1 MKKRTAILG
10 VYDTA
15 AHGWTLAACKLGD
28 PEQKTE
34 YAEKPGGDGA
44 WDISTVL
51 TGGIPRYK
59 NRPLNITLECSEGT
73 RDDRENLINELVN
86 GLDGLEHKITLPDR
100 PGHYLYG
107 RLHIAVQKSDLAH
120 AIVNIT
126 GTVEP
131 WYYQKRETVVEIEAT
146 GSAREHYLSNK
157 GRRAVVP
164 VLTAGGNIKVRYKGA
179 DINLVAGNSYQW
191 PTLLLTPGLHA
202 IEVDG
207 FGTLTIAYRE
217 AVLR

>member
-1 MKKRTAILG
+1 MKKRTALLG
-10 VYDTA
+10 GYDTA

-34 YAEKPGGDGA
+34 YTEKPGGDGS
-44 WDISTVL
+44 WDTSTVL

-73 RDDRENLINELVN
+73 RDDREDLINELVN
-86 GLDGLEHKITLPDR
+86 GLDGLENKVVLPDR
-100 PGHYLYG
+100 PEHYLYG
-107 RLHIAVQKSDLAH
+107 RLHIAVDRSTLAH

-131 WYYQKRETVVEIEAT
+131 WYYKERETVVEIDAT
-146 GSAREHYLSNK
+146 EDLQELWLENN

-164 VLTAGGNIKVRYKGA
+164 VLSTDGPIQVTYKGVA
-179 DINLVAGNSYQW
+179 ANLDAGNTYQW
-191 PTLLLTPGLHA
+191 PALLLTPGLHT
-202 IEVDG
+202 IEVSG
-207 FGTLTIAYRE
+207 AGRLTISYRE

>member
-10 VYDTA
+10 GYDTA

-34 YAEKPGGDGA
+34 YTEKPGGDGA

-73 RDDRENLINELVN
+73 RDDREDLINELVN
-86 GLDGLEHKITLPDR
+86 SLDGLENKIVLPDR
-100 PGHYLYG
+100 PEHYLYG
-107 RLHIAVQKSDLAH
+107 RLHIAVDRSTLAH

-126 GTVEP
+126 GTMEP
-131 WYYQKRETVVEIEAT
+131 WYYKERETIVEIDAT
-146 GSAREHYLSNK
+146 EYPQEHWLENN

-164 VLTAGGNIKVRYKGA
+164 VLSTDGSIQVTYKGVA
-179 DINLVAGNSYQW
+179 ANLDAGNAYQW
-191 PTLLLTPGLHA
+191 PALLLTPGLHT
-202 IEVDG
+202 IDVS
-207 FGTLTIAYRE
+207 GTGRLTVTYRE